1 LRIYS
6 AAERSRVGR
15 LSNMELIMENWRHFI
30 NNDEVDIVKL
40 NEEYKAFYNAYDKY
54 CLLNEGAQRIFL
66 VQEAAMARI
75 IEFFKKLGE
84 GIGTQWQKL
93 VAIFKAEDGILWKVM
108 KLIGWSLDNLA
119 EILHAGFKTLNLIQ
133 DVIIDL
139 VKENPISGQAGEKV
153 TQWITNELFKD
164 KDLANMSKFAIA
176 GTLLAIFIVSVFLG
190 NGSPPFQAG
199 LILAALGG
207 RYAARDLFNESF
219 FAKILL
225 SIAAGIAINALFPGF
240 GLLGGPIIA
249 LLKGVVAAYKV
260 TKGAVGL
267 MKKGTEEPAAEE
279 EEDAKATPQQL
290 AKAAQ

>member
-199 LILAALGG
+199 LILAALAGK
-207 RYAARDLFNESF
+207 YAARDLFTESF
-219 FAKILL
+219 FAKIIL
-225 SIAAGIAINALFPGF
+225 SLASGVALNALFPGF
-240 GLLGGPIIA
+240 GIIGGPIIA
-249 LLKGVVAAYKV
+249 IMKKIISMYRVGKF
-260 TKGAVGL
+260 GVGL
-267 MKKGTEEPAAEE
+267 AKKITRDDEEGVTSAESEPLAA
-279 EEDAKATPQQL
+279 ASK
-290 AKAAQ
+290 

>member
-1 LRIYS
+1 
-6 AAERSRVGR
+6 
-15 LSNMELIMENWRHFI
+15 MKLIMENWRGFVNENEI
-30 NNDEVDIVKL
+30 DLVKL
-40 NEEYKAFYNAYDKY
+40 DEEADSFYRAYDKY
-54 CLLNEGAQRIFL
+54 CLLNEAAQATFL
-66 VQEAAMARI
+66 LEEAAMARI
-75 IEFFKKLGE
+75 VEFFKKLAE
-84 GIGTQWQKL
+84 GIGTQWQRL
-93 VAIFKAEDGILWKVM
+93 VAIFKAEDAILWKVM
-108 KLIGWSLDNLA
+108 KVIGWSLDNLA

-139 VKENPISGQAGEKV
+139 VKDNPITGQTGEKA
-153 TQWITNELFKD
+153 TQWIKNKLFKD

-176 GTLLAIFIVSVFLG
+176 GILLAILIATTFLTP
-190 NGSPPFQAG
+190 GSPPFQVG

-279 EEDAKATPQQL
+279 EDAKAAPQQL

>member
-1 LRIYS
+1 
-6 AAERSRVGR
+6 
-15 LSNMELIMENWRHFI
+15 MENWRHFI

-199 LILAALGG
+199 LILAALAGK
-207 RYAARDLFNESF
+207 YAARDLFTESF
-219 FAKILL
+219 FAKIIL
-225 SIAAGIAINALFPGF
+225 SLASGVALNALFPGF
-240 GLLGGPIIA
+240 GIIGGPIIA
-249 LLKGVVAAYKV
+249 IMKKIISMYRVGKF
-260 TKGAVGL
+260 GVGL
-267 MKKGTEEPAAEE
+267 AKKITRDDEEGVTSAESEPLAA
-279 EEDAKATPQQL
+279 ASK
-290 AKAAQ
+290 

>member
-1 LRIYS
+1 MRIYS

-153 TQWITNELFKD
+153 TQWITNKLFED

-199 LILAALGG
+199 LILAALAGK
-207 RYAARDLFNESF
+207 YAARDLFTESF
-219 FAKILL
+219 FAKIIL
-225 SIAAGIAINALFPGF
+225 SLASGVALNALFPGF
-240 GLLGGPIIA
+240 GIIGGPIIA
-249 LLKGVVAAYKV
+249 IMKKIISMYRVGKF
-260 TKGAVGL
+260 GVGL
-267 MKKGTEEPAAEE
+267 AKKITRDDEEGVTSAESEPLAA
-279 EEDAKATPQQL
+279 ASK
-290 AKAAQ
+290 

>member
-153 TQWITNELFKD
+153 TQWITNKLFED

-199 LILAALGG
+199 LILAALAGK
-207 RYAARDLFNESF
+207 YAARDLFTESF
-219 FAKILL
+219 FAKIIL
-225 SIAAGIAINALFPGF
+225 SLASGVALNALFPGF
-240 GLLGGPIIA
+240 GIIGGPIIA
-249 LLKGVVAAYKV
+249 IMKKIISMYRVGKF
-260 TKGAVGL
+260 GVGL
-267 MKKGTEEPAAEE
+267 AKKITRDDEEGVTSAESEPLAA
-279 EEDAKATPQQL
+279 ASK
-290 AKAAQ
+290 